1 MFPMNRPVAVTD
13 LVGIFKQSDNEE
25 GTYLVQHQ
33 GQCYAGT
40 ARRGASLEALTP
52 IGQRVPVVTSGL
64 SSEPW
69 VVTKISDQILS
80 IADLGGNR
88 SSRSQ
93 QY

>member
-1 MFPMNRPVAVTD
+1 MNRPVAVTD

-25 GTYLVQHQ
+25 GTYLIQHQ

-40 ARRGASLEALTP
+40 ARRGSSLEALTP
-52 IGQRVPVVTSGL
+52 VGQRVPIVTNGL

-69 VVTKISDQILS
+69 VVTKLSNEILS

-88 SSRSQ
+88 SRSQ
-93 QY
+93 QSQQY